1 MKIYNRILVFALG
14 LVILGSCSVSKVN
27 SKLIVGY
34 WKYEKMER
42 FSKISNGKKTAADTL
57 SDEQSLM
64 ELKKSYRDQDKKQI
78 AAMNETMYTA
88 LSFKEDKTATVI
100 FRKNNFHGVWKM
112 NRKGN
117 KIVVTDTTSKTYV
130 VQITAVDSLY
140 LKTLNPVLDG
150 NLQRIFRKQP

>member
-1 MKIYNRILVFALG
+1 M
-14 LVILGSCSVSKVN
+14 N